1 MRRHRFDAASLVFG
15 LLFGV
20 TGIAF
25 LGGQTLGETDPALL
39 WIAPTL
45 VLGLAVLLVGIGRL
59 RAERPTPD
67 EGSDLIDV
75 DTEPDPAAGGPRT
88 QTPTPPAANH

>member
-1 MRRHRFDAASLVFG
+1 MKRHPFDLVSLVFG

-20 TGIAF
+20 AAIAF
-25 LGGQTLGETDPALL
+25 LGGQTLDETDPALL

-59 RAERPTPD
+59 RAERSTR
-67 EGSDLIDV
+67 EEE
-75 DTEPDPAAGGPRT
+75 EPDLVDDDPELEAGTGEPE
-88 QTPTPPAANH
+88 HS